1 MPGSKK
7 GEVTLIAVTLLIL
20 NRFSKN
26 LLLSDSPVN
35 LQKSTINR
43 PHHTSYALLH
53 YFLSGALMS
62 ENEKQLQTNVVIND
76 KLQGTVVTNLPCG
89 GIVNDQ
95 IKKGLLLNPPVKNF

>member
-35 LQKSTINR
+35 FQKSTINR
-43 PHHTSYALLH
+43 PLLH

>member
-1 MPGSKK
+1 
-7 GEVTLIAVTLLIL
+7 
-20 NRFSKN
+20 
-26 LLLSDSPVN
+26 
-35 LQKSTINR
+35 
-43 PHHTSYALLH
+43 
-53 YFLSGALMS
+53 MS